1 MSEYAW
7 MCLNKQDYEY
17 ALRPKYAKTLLRQS
31 SEYGRVIRALY
42 GGYGERYTG
51 F

>member
-7 MCLNKQDYEY
+7 MCLNKQDSEY
-17 ALRPKYAKTLLRQS
+17 APGPKYTKILIMTK
-31 SEYGRVIRALY
+31 
-42 GGYGERYTG
+42 